1 MGGGLRAVLWL
12 LVVLVAAVA
21 GLVALFAVSAVSAR
35 PPVFLATVRAFLA
48 GRPLPTPPWAGEG
61 VPGDY
66 EGPP

>member
-1 MGGGLRAVLWL
+1 M
-12 LVVLVAAVA
+12 A
-21 GLVALFAVSAVSAR
+21 GLVALFGVAAVSAR

-48 GRPLPTPPWAGEG
+48 GRPLPAPPWAGEG